1 MEGRV
6 GLAKA
11 PAAKRIEAA
20 LSQARGESIAMQVDF
35 SGRVAIVTG
44 AGRGI
49 GREIARTWAGCGAKV
64 VCAARSTD
72 QIAQVEGEIRAAGG
86 TALAVPCDARI
97 EADLRRLVDATVAE
111 FGRIDLVAN
120 NAGAG
125 GAYSTLESSDEE
137 IIDVFRINAIA
148 PLHLSRFAIP
158 HMQSVGG
165 GAIVNISS
173 GMAILADYGGVAY
186 GAAKAALEQIT
197 NMMALEFAPKIRVNA
212 IRSGS
217 IRTSML
223 EDGLFR
229 ARPEMEAELLR
240 WTPGARLGTPR
251 DIAAA
256 ATFLCSPDAQYVTG
270 AILDVDGGLNSPK
283 SPLALS
289 AMANARAAASW

>member
-1 MEGRV
+1 
-6 GLAKA
+6 
-11 PAAKRIEAA
+11 
-20 LSQARGESIAMQVDF
+20 MQVDF
-35 SGRVAIVTG
+35 SGKVAIVTG

-49 GREIARTWAGCGAKV
+49 GREIARTWAGYGASV
-64 VCAARSTD
+64 VCAARSAD
-72 QIAQVEGEIRAAGG
+72 QIESVAAEIRAAGG
-86 TALAVPCDARI
+86 AARAIACDARV
-97 EADLRRLVDATVAE
+97 EADLKALVAGTLAA

-125 GAYSTLESSDEE
+125 GAYSTLQSSDEE
-137 IIDVFRINAIA
+137 IVDCFRLNAIA

-158 HMQSVGG
+158 HMQQVGG

-197 NMMALEFAPKIRVNA
+197 NMLALEFAPKIRVNA

-229 ARPEMEAELLR
+229 AHPEMESEILR

-256 ATFLCSPDAQYVTG
+256 ATFLCSDAAPYITG

-289 AMANARAAASW
+289 AMANQKLASW

>member
-1 MEGRV
+1 MTLEEISYV
-6 GLAKA
+6 GQAVAAIAVLVSLAAVYGQLQQNNKIARADLTHSIWLSAGAMNLSLYDTPEKA
-11 PAAKRIEAA
+11 ELMHRALYSTGPLTEIEKLQMRSVIGVALGVHEAA
-20 LSQARGESIAMQVDF
+20 FNAHKRGLMED
-35 SGRVAIVTG
+35 
-44 AGRGI
+44 
-49 GREIARTWAGCGAKV
+49 
-64 VCAARSTD
+64 
-72 QIAQVEGEIRAAGG
+72 
-86 TALAVPCDARI
+86 
-97 EADLRRLVDATVAE
+97 
-111 FGRIDLVAN
+111 
-120 NAGAG
+120 

-158 HMQSVGG
+158 HMQNVGG

-229 ARPEMEAELLR
+229 ANPEMESEILR

-256 ATFLCSPDAQYVTG
+256 ATFLCSDAAPYITG
-270 AILDVDGGLNSPK
+270 AILDVDGGLNAPK

-289 AMANARAAASW
+289 AMANQKLTSW

>member
-1 MEGRV
+1 
-6 GLAKA
+6 
-11 PAAKRIEAA
+11 
-20 LSQARGESIAMQVDF
+20 MQVDF
-35 SGRVAIVTG
+35 SGKVAIVTG

-49 GREIARTWAGCGAKV
+49 GREIARMWAGAGAKV
-64 VCAARSTD
+64 VCAARTAE
-72 QIAQVEGEIRAAGG
+72 QIEQVAGEIQAAGG
-86 TALAVPCDARI
+86 TARAIPCDARV
-97 EADLRRLVDATVAE
+97 EADLLRLVEATVEAW
-111 FGRIDLVAN
+111 GRIDLVAN

-125 GAYSTLESSDEE
+125 GAHSTLGSSDAE
-137 IIDVFRINAIA
+137 IIDCFRINAIG

-158 HMQSVGG
+158 HMQAAGG
-165 GAIVNISS
+165 GAIVNVSS

-197 NMMALEFAPKIRVNA
+197 NMLALEFAPKIRVNA

-256 ATFLCSPDAQYVTG
+256 ATFLCSPDAQYITG
-270 AILDVDGGLNSPK
+270 AILDVDGGLNAPK

-289 AMANARAAASW
+289 AMANARPAASW

>member
-1 MEGRV
+1 
-6 GLAKA
+6 
-11 PAAKRIEAA
+11 
-20 LSQARGESIAMQVDF
+20 MQVDF
-35 SGRVAIVTG
+35 SGKVAIVTG

-49 GREIARTWAGCGAKV
+49 GREIARLWAGSGAKV
-64 VCAARSTD
+64 VCAARTA
-72 QIAQVEGEIRAAGG
+72 AQLEEVAGEIRAAGG
-86 TALAVPCDARI
+86 AALAFPCDARS
-97 EADLRRLVDATVAE
+97 ESDLRRLVEATIAE

-125 GAYSTLESSDEE
+125 GAYSTLGSSDEE
-137 IIDVFRINAIA
+137 IVDCFRINAIG

-158 HMQSVGG
+158 HMQAVGG

-197 NMMALEFAPKIRVNA
+197 NMLALEFAPKIRVNA

-229 ARPEMEAELLR
+229 AQPEMENELLR

-283 SPLALS
+283 SPLALT
-289 AMANARAAASW
+289 AMANARSAPSW

>member
-1 MEGRV
+1 MR
-6 GLAKA
+6 
-11 PAAKRIEAA
+11 
-20 LSQARGESIAMQVDF
+20 VDF
-35 SGRVAIVTG
+35 SGKVAIVTG

-49 GREIARTWAGCGAKV
+49 GREIARSWAGYGASV
-64 VCAARSTD
+64 VCAARSAD
-72 QIAQVEGEIRAAGG
+72 QIESVAAEIRAAGG
-86 TALAVPCDARI
+86 AARAFACDARV
-97 EADLRRLVDATVAE
+97 ESELKALVSAAMDA

-125 GAYSTLESSDEE
+125 GAYSTLQSSDEE
-137 IIDVFRINAIA
+137 IVDCFRLNAIA
-148 PLHLSRFAIP
+148 PLHLSRFAFP
-158 HMQSVGG
+158 HMQKAGG

-197 NMMALEFAPKIRVNA
+197 NMLALEFAPKVRVNA

-229 ARPEMEAELLR
+229 SHPEMEAEILR

-256 ATFLCSPDAQYVTG
+256 ATFLCSDDAPYVTG

-289 AMANARAAASW
+289 AMANQKLTSW

>member
-1 MEGRV
+1 ME
-6 GLAKA
+6 
-11 PAAKRIEAA
+11 I
-20 LSQARGESIAMQVDF
+20 DF

-49 GREIARTWAGCGAKV
+49 GREIARRWAAAGAKV
-64 VCAARSTD
+64 VCAARSVD
-72 QIAQVEGEIRAAGG
+72 QLEQVVGEIEAAGG
-86 TALAVPCDARI
+86 VACAVPCDVRV
-97 EADLRRLVDATVAE
+97 ETEMRTLVDRATGA
-111 FGRIDLVAN
+111 FGRIDLLAN

-125 GAYSTLESSDEE
+125 GAHSTLHSSDEE
-137 IIDVFRINAIA
+137 ILDVFRINAIA

-158 HMQSVGG
+158 HMQAVGG

-197 NMMALEFAPKIRVNA
+197 NMLAFEFAPTIRVNT

-229 ARPEMEAELLR
+229 HRPEMEAEILR
-240 WTPGARLGTPR
+240 WTPGGRLGTPG

-256 ATFLCSPDAQYVTG
+256 ATFLCSPHAAYITG
-270 AILDVDGGLNSPK
+270 AILDVDAGLNRPK

-289 AMANARAAASW
+289 AMAAAGR

>member
-1 MEGRV
+1 
-6 GLAKA
+6 
-11 PAAKRIEAA
+11 
-20 LSQARGESIAMQVDF
+20 MQVDF
-35 SGRVAIVTG
+35 SGKVAIVTG

-49 GREIARTWAGCGAKV
+49 GREIARLWAASGARV
-64 VCAARSTD
+64 VCAARSAD
-72 QIAQVEGEIRAAGG
+72 QLEQVAGEIRQAGG
-86 TALAVPCDARI
+86 SALAVACDARR
-97 EADLRRLVDATVAE
+97 EADLRMLVDRAVAE
-111 FGRIDLVAN
+111 YGRIDVVAN

-125 GAYSTLESSDEE
+125 GAYSTLKASDEE
-137 IIDVFRINAIA
+137 IVDVFRLNAIA

-158 HMQSVGG
+158 HMLEVGG

-173 GMAILADYGGVAY
+173 GMAILADFGGVAY

-197 NMMALEFAPKIRVNA
+197 NMLALEFAPKIRVNA

-229 ARPEMEAELLR
+229 SQPEMETELLR

-256 ATFLCSPDAQYVTG
+256 ATFLCSPDAGYVTG
-270 AILDVDGGLNSPK
+270 AILDVDGGLNAPK

-289 AMANARAAASW
+289 AMANQKRVSW

>member
-1 MEGRV
+1 
-6 GLAKA
+6 
-11 PAAKRIEAA
+11 
-20 LSQARGESIAMQVDF
+20 MQVDF
-35 SGRVAIVTG
+35 SGKVAIVTG

-49 GREIARTWAGCGAKV
+49 GRETAKLWAASGAQV
-64 VCAARSTD
+64 VCAARSAD
-72 QIAQVEGEIRAAGG
+72 QLEQVVRDIESAGG
-86 TALAVPCDARI
+86 TALAFACDARV
-97 EADLRRLVDATVAE
+97 EAELKALVQKTVDSY
-111 FGRIDLVAN
+111 GRIDIVAN
-120 NAGAG
+120 IAGAG
-125 GAYSTLESSDEE
+125 GAYSTMQASDEE
-137 IIDVFRINAIA
+137 IVDVFRLNAIA

-158 HMQSVGG
+158 HMLKVGG
-165 GAIVNISS
+165 GSIVSISS

-197 NMMALEFAPKIRVNA
+197 NMLALEFAPKIRVNA

-229 ARPEMEAELLR
+229 AQPEMESELLR
-240 WTPGARLGTPR
+240 WTPSARLGTPR

-256 ATFLCSPDAQYVTG
+256 ATFLCSPDAQYITG

-289 AMANARAAASW
+289 AMANQKRVSW

>member
-1 MEGRV
+1 
-6 GLAKA
+6 
-11 PAAKRIEAA
+11 
-20 LSQARGESIAMQVDF
+20 MQVDF
-35 SGRVAIVTG
+35 SGKVAIVTG

-49 GREIARTWAGCGAKV
+49 GREIARSWAASGAKV

-72 QIAQVEGEIRAAGG
+72 QLEQVVGEIRTAGG
-86 TALAVPCDARI
+86 EALAVACDVRR
-97 EADLRRLVDATVAE
+97 EADLRRLVDATIEAY
-111 FGRIDLVAN
+111 GRIDLLAN

-125 GAYSTLESSDEE
+125 GAYSTLQASDEDVL
-137 IIDVFRINAIA
+137 DVFKINCIG

-158 HMQSVGG
+158 HMQKGGG

-173 GMAILADYGGVAY
+173 GMAILADFGGVAY
-186 GAAKAALEQIT
+186 GAAKAGLEQMT
-197 NMMALEFAPKIRVNA
+197 NMLALEFAPKIRVNA

-229 ARPEMEAELLR
+229 AQPEMEAELLR
-240 WTPGARLGTPR
+240 WTPGGRLGTPR

-256 ATFLCSPDAQYVTG
+256 ATFLCSPDAGYVTG
-270 AILDVDGGLNSPK
+270 AILDVDGGLNAPK

-289 AMANARAAASW
+289 AMANMKRVTW

>member
-1 MEGRV
+1 
-6 GLAKA
+6 
-11 PAAKRIEAA
+11 
-20 LSQARGESIAMQVDF
+20 MQVDF
-35 SGRVAIVTG
+35 SGKVGIVTG

-49 GREIARTWAGCGAKV
+49 GREIARMWAASGAAV
-64 VCAARSTD
+64 VCAARSAD
-72 QIAQVEGEIRAAGG
+72 QIEGVAAEIRTAGG
-86 TALAVPCDARI
+86 RALAVACDARV
-97 EADLRRLVDATVAE
+97 ESDLRALVDRTLAE
-111 FGRIDLVAN
+111 FGRIDLLAN

-125 GAYSTLESSDEE
+125 GAYSTLQASDEE
-137 IIDVFRINAIA
+137 IVDVFRLNAIA

-158 HMQSVGG
+158 HMQKQGS
-165 GAIVNISS
+165 GAIVSISS

-197 NMMALEFAPKIRVNA
+197 NMLALEFAPKIRVNA

-229 ARPEMEAELLR
+229 AQPEMESELLR
-240 WTPGARLGTPR
+240 WTPSARLGTPR
-251 DIAAA
+251 DVAAA
-256 ATFLCSPDAQYVTG
+256 ATFLCSPDAAYITG

-289 AMANARAAASW
+289 AMANQKRVSW

>member
-1 MEGRV
+1 
-6 GLAKA
+6 
-11 PAAKRIEAA
+11 
-20 LSQARGESIAMQVDF
+20 MQVDF
-35 SGRVAIVTG
+35 SGKVAIVTG

-49 GREIARTWAGCGAKV
+49 GREIARMWADSGASV

-72 QIAQVEGEIRAAGG
+72 QIEAVAAEIRAAGG
-86 TALAVPCDARI
+86 EARAIACDARV
-97 EADLRRLVDATVAE
+97 ESALKSLVAATVDAY
-111 FGRIDLVAN
+111 GRIDLLAN

-125 GAYSTLESSDEE
+125 GAYSTLQSSDEE
-137 IIDVFRINAIA
+137 IVDCFRLNAIA

-158 HMQSVGG
+158 HMQKTGG

-197 NMMALEFAPKIRVNA
+197 NMLALEFAPKIRVNA

-229 ARPEMEAELLR
+229 AQPEMESELLR

-256 ATFLCSPDAQYVTG
+256 ATFLCSDDAPYITG
-270 AILDVDGGLNSPK
+270 AILDVDGGLNAPK

-289 AMANARAAASW
+289 AMASQKRVSW

>member
-1 MEGRV
+1 
-6 GLAKA
+6 
-11 PAAKRIEAA
+11 
-20 LSQARGESIAMQVDF
+20 MQVDF

-49 GREIARTWAGCGAKV
+49 GREIAKTWAACGAKV
-64 VCAARSTD
+64 VCAARSLD
-72 QIAQVEGEIRAAGG
+72 QIDQVAGEIRTAGG
-86 TALAVPCDARI
+86 AALAIRCDARV
-97 EADLRRLVDATVAE
+97 EAELRALVDATVAE
-111 FGRIDLVAN
+111 YGRIDLVAN

-125 GAYSTLESSDEE
+125 GAYSTLQSTDEE

-158 HMQSVGG
+158 HMQTTGG
-165 GAIVNISS
+165 GAIINISS

-197 NMMALEFAPKIRVNA
+197 NMLALEFAPKIRVNA

-217 IRTSML
+217 IRTAML

-229 ARPEMEAELLR
+229 ARPEMEAELIR

-256 ATFLCSPDAQYVTG
+256 ATFLCSPDAQYITG

-289 AMANARAAASW
+289 AMSHTKGASW

>member
-1 MEGRV
+1 
-6 GLAKA
+6 
-11 PAAKRIEAA
+11 
-20 LSQARGESIAMQVDF
+20 MQVDF
-35 SGRVAIVTG
+35 SGKVAIVTG

-49 GREIARTWAGCGAKV
+49 GREIARSWAASGARV
-64 VCAARSTD
+64 VCAARSAD
-72 QIAQVEGEIRAAGG
+72 QIEQVAGEIRATGG
-86 TALAVPCDARI
+86 VALTVPCDARV
-97 EADLRRLVDATVAE
+97 EAELRALVQKTIDE

-125 GAYSTLESSDEE
+125 GAYSTLQSTDEE
-137 IIDVFRINAIA
+137 IVDVFRLNAIA
-148 PLHLSRFAIP
+148 PLHLSRFAFP
-158 HMQSVGG
+158 HMQKADG

-173 GMAILADYGGVAY
+173 GMAILADFGGVAY

-197 NMMALEFAPKIRVNA
+197 NMLALEFAPKIRVNA

-229 ARPEMEAELLR
+229 AQPEMEAELLR

-256 ATFLCSPDAQYVTG
+256 ATFLCSPDAQYITG
-270 AILDVDGGLNSPK
+270 AILDVDGGLNAPK

-289 AMANARAAASW
+289 AMANQKRVSW

>member
-1 MEGRV
+1 
-6 GLAKA
+6 
-11 PAAKRIEAA
+11 
-20 LSQARGESIAMQVDF
+20 MQVDF
-35 SGRVAIVTG
+35 SGKVAIVTG

-49 GREIARTWAGCGAKV
+49 GREIARGWAASGARV
-64 VCAARSTD
+64 VCAARSAD
-72 QIAQVEGEIRAAGG
+72 QIEQVAGEIRTAGG
-86 TALAVPCDARI
+86 VALAVPCDARV
-97 EADLRRLVDATVAE
+97 EAELRALVQQTIDE
-111 FGRIDLVAN
+111 FGRIDIVAN

-125 GAYSTLESSDEE
+125 GAYSTLQSTDEE
-137 IIDVFRINAIA
+137 IVDVFRLNAIA
-148 PLHLSRFAIP
+148 PLHLSRFAYP
-158 HMQSVGG
+158 HMQTAGG

-173 GMAILADYGGVAY
+173 GMAILADFGGVAY

-197 NMMALEFAPKIRVNA
+197 NMLALEFAPKVRVNA

-229 ARPEMEAELLR
+229 AQPEMEAELLR

-256 ATFLCSPDAQYVTG
+256 ATFLCSPDAGYITG

-289 AMANARAAASW
+289 AMANQKRVSW

>member
-1 MEGRV
+1 
-6 GLAKA
+6 
-11 PAAKRIEAA
+11 
-20 LSQARGESIAMQVDF
+20 MQVDF
-35 SGRVAIVTG
+35 SGKVAIVTG

-49 GREIARTWAGCGAKV
+49 GREIAKTWAARGAKV
-64 VCAARSTD
+64 VCAARSVD
-72 QIAQVEGEIRAAGG
+72 QIEHVAGEIRAAGG
-86 TALAVPCDARI
+86 VARPIACDARV
-97 EADLRRLVDATVAE
+97 ESELRALVAATVAE
-111 FGRIDLVAN
+111 YGRIDLVAN

-125 GAYSTLESSDEE
+125 GAYSTLQSTDEE
-137 IIDVFRINAIA
+137 IVDCFRLNAIA

-158 HMQSVGG
+158 HMQAVGG

-197 NMMALEFAPKIRVNA
+197 NMLALEFAPKIRVNA

-251 DIAAA
+251 DIAIA
-256 ATFLCSPDAQYVTG
+256 ATFLCSPDAQYITG

-289 AMANARAAASW
+289 AMAHAKDKAPSW

>member
-1 MEGRV
+1 
-6 GLAKA
+6 
-11 PAAKRIEAA
+11 
-20 LSQARGESIAMQVDF
+20 MQVDF
-35 SGRVAIVTG
+35 SGKVAIVTG

-49 GREIARTWAGCGAKV
+49 GREIARSWAASGARV
-64 VCAARSTD
+64 VCAARSAD
-72 QIAQVEGEIRAAGG
+72 QIEQVAGEIRAAGG
-86 TALAVPCDARI
+86 VALAVPCDARV
-97 EADLRRLVDATVAE
+97 EAELRALVQKTIDE

-125 GAYSTLESSDEE
+125 GAYSTLKSTDEE
-137 IIDVFRINAIA
+137 IVDVFRLNAIA
-148 PLHLSRFAIP
+148 PLHLSRFAFP
-158 HMQSVGG
+158 HMQKTDG

-173 GMAILADYGGVAY
+173 GMAILADFGGVAN

-197 NMMALEFAPKIRVNA
+197 NMLALEFAPKIRVNA

-229 ARPEMEAELLR
+229 AQPEMEAELLR

-256 ATFLCSPDAQYVTG
+256 ATFLCSPDAQYITG
-270 AILDVDGGLNSPK
+270 AILDVDGGLNAPK

-289 AMANARAAASW
+289 AMANQKRVSW

>member
-1 MEGRV
+1 
-6 GLAKA
+6 
-11 PAAKRIEAA
+11 
-20 LSQARGESIAMQVDF
+20 MQVDF

-49 GREIARTWAGCGAKV
+49 GREIAKTWAACGAKV
-64 VCAARSTD
+64 VCAARSLD
-72 QIAQVEGEIRAAGG
+72 QIDQVAGEIRTAGG
-86 TALAVPCDARI
+86 TALAIRCDARV
-97 EADLRRLVDATVAE
+97 EAELRALVDATVAE
-111 FGRIDLVAN
+111 YGRIDLVAN

-125 GAYSTLESSDEE
+125 GAYSTLQSTDEE

-158 HMQSVGG
+158 HMQTTGG
-165 GAIVNISS
+165 GAIINISS

-197 NMMALEFAPKIRVNA
+197 NMLALEFAPKIRVNA

-229 ARPEMEAELLR
+229 ARPEMEAELIR

-256 ATFLCSPDAQYVTG
+256 ATFLCSPDAQYITG

-289 AMANARAAASW
+289 AMSHTKGASW